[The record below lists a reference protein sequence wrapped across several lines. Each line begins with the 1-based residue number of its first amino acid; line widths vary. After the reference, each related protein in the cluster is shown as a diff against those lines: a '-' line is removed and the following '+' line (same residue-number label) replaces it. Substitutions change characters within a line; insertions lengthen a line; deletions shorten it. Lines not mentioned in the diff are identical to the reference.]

1 MSTDCTRGAHSDSAA
16 PIPLGRSIDGLR
28 AHAWRAA
35 RACGR
40 DEEDWIEIGALARCR
55 LGRTGA
61 EPRTVGGPSDYAVLR
76 GGGLRVCSGP
86 HEIDVRDEQGS
97 LRYSWSQSPDFIS
110 IKLHWPVL

>member
-1 MSTDCTRGAHSDSAA
+1 MVHARMRG
-16 PIPLGRSIDGLR
+16 GVR
-28 AHAWRAA
+28 ARAA
-35 RACGR
+35 GMRRIG
-40 DEEDWIEIGALARCR
+40 WIGALARCR

-61 EPRTVGGPSDYAVLR
+61 EPHTVGGPSDMRSCAAVA
-76 GGGLRVCSGP
+76 LRVCSGP